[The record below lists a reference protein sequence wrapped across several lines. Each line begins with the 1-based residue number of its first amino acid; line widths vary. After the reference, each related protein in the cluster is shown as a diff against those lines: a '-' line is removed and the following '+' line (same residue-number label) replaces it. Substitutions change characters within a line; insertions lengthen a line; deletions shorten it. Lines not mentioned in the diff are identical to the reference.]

1 MMDSPPSEIWNAT
14 ENPATLPAVASSK
27 PRMRER
33 AALGRAI
40 RILRAG
46 RGVSQE
52 DVEAAGG
59 LGQNAIGRIE
69 RGGVSP
75 SFDSLV
81 GVAAGLGVPLSV
93 VIEGYER
100 QLARAP
106 R

>member
-1 MMDSPPSEIWNAT
+1 MPST
-14 ENPATLPAVASSK
+14 K
-27 PRMRER
+27 PRTRER
-33 AALGRAI
+33 EALGLAI
-40 RILRAG
+40 RILRAEH
-46 RGVSQE
+46 GVSQE

-59 LGQNAIGRIE
+59 LGPNALTRIE

-93 VIEGYER
+93 LVEGYER

>member
-1 MMDSPPSEIWNAT
+1 MPST
-14 ENPATLPAVASSK
+14 K

-33 AALGRAI
+33 EALGRAI
-40 RILRAG
+40 RILRAEH
-46 RGVSQE
+46 GVSQE

-59 LGQNAIGRIE
+59 LGQNALTRIE
-69 RGGVSP
+69 RSGVSP
-75 SFDSLV
+75 SFDSLI

-93 VIEGYER
+93 LIEGYER